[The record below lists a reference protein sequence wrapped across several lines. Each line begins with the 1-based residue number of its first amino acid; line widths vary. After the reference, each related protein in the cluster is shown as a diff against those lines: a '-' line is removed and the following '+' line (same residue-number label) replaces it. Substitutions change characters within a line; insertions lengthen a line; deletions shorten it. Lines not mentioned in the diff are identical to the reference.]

1 MGNKP
6 ALRTESPLERR
17 MKRDLRRYITAY
29 HRAINHVLSAH
40 DPLFKAW
47 LLSVEISQVPMPT
60 AHRGDISNMTEH
72 RLGMMCAE
80 MGFMIRDA
88 RESESLDPT
97 RCAKLAERCKGRLTA
112 ARRDKPVT
120 S

>member
-1 MGNKP
+1 
-6 ALRTESPLERR
+6 

-47 LLSVEISQVPMPT
+47 LLSVEIAQIPMPT

-72 RLGMMCAE
+72 RLGMMCVE
-80 MGFMIRDA
+80 VCLMIELA
-88 RESESLDPT
+88 RERDSLHPWD
-97 RCAKLAERCKGRLTA
+97 CLHLVERCKGRLTIT
-112 ARRDKPVT
+112 RRDKELL